1 VLFNGVFM
9 QSPITVDDRRGKWNV
24 KTEYWLMQD
33 DTCHLPPPLTP
44 PHIQGLTATWMLHYV
59 VVEIQ
64 MQIRLKISFP
74 VLNIIRHT
82 RILTVSEAHN
92 WVRHMRYCF
101 NANTSSYHKAVDRIQ
116 NGVRSSPQ
124 CLGWNY
130 VMKSFR
136 SCAVHH
142 TLQEPP
148 PCIPESACSTHRNAR
163 TRMFLPETHK
173 REICLHKK

>member
-1 VLFNGVFM
+1 MLFNGVFM

-33 DTCHLPPPLTP
+33 DTCHLPRPFIP
-44 PHIQGLTATWMLHYV
+44 PHIQGLTATWMPHYV

-92 WVRHMRYCF
+92 RVRHMRYCF
-101 NANTSSYHKAVDRIQ
+101 NANTSSHR
-116 NGVRSSPQ
+116 GCRSHSKWRAKFVTPS
-124 CLGWNY
+124 GIKPRNEE
-130 VMKSFR
+130 
-136 SCAVHH
+136 
-142 TLQEPP
+142 LQEL
-148 PCIPESACSTHRNAR
+148 CFLSHTAGTSTIHLGKC
-163 TRMFLPETHK
+163 M
-173 REICLHKK
+173 